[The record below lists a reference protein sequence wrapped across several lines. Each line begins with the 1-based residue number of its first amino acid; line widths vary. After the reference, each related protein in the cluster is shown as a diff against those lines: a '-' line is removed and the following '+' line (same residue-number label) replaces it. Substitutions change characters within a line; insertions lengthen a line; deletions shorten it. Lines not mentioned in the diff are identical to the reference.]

1 MPYCIGIEMDSTY
14 MYSLI
19 SCKQQIKQKYI
30 VAPALYNT
38 KLILPLGFARHCL
51 MYLFGVIVCARNNK
65 VITNGR
71 F

>member
-38 KLILPLGFARHCL
+38 KHNIAPRIRQTWFNVSFWCYC
-51 MYLFGVIVCARNNK
+51 MSEK
-65 VITNGR
+65 
-71 F
+71 